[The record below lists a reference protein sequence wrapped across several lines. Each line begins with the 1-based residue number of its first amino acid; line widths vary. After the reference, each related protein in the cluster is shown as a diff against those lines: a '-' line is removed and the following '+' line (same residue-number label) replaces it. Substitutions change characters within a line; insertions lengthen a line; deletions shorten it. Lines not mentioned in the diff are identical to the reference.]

1 MEVFN
6 VGNKS
11 INIYL
16 IVSKTH
22 RLLIDS
28 GFPDSLNSLGR
39 EMRKT
44 KYKISDIDFL
54 LVTHYHIDHAG
65 AIQEIKNQGV
75 KFILF
80 DIQKNFV
87 EQMENMTI
95 GKWKYT
101 PLKLDDNIEMK
112 VDDSRKFLNSININ
126 GQILSTPGHS
136 DDSISLILDS
146 GESFTGDLF
155 AEHLLTD
162 EDVVQKKSWEKLKDF
177 GIKEVFP
184 SHGNSYKIK

>member
-1 MEVFN
+1 
-6 VGNKS
+6 
-11 INIYL
+11 
-16 IVSKTH
+16 
-22 RLLIDS
+22 LIDS
-28 GFPDSLNSLGR
+28 GFPDSLNNLGR

-44 KYKISDIDFL
+44 GYKIKDIDFL
-54 LVTHYHIDHAG
+54 MVTHFHVDHAG

-80 DIQKNFV
+80 DIQKNFIN
-87 EQMENMTI
+87 QMENMTI

-112 VDDSRKFLNSININ
+112 VDDSRKFLNSLNIN
-126 GQILSTPGHS
+126 GQILSTPGHTA
-136 DDSISLILDS
+136 DSISLVLDT
-146 GESFTGDLF
+146 GESFTGDLY

-162 EDVVQKKSWEKLKDF
+162 EDYEQKKSWLKLKEL